1 MERYV
6 CIHGHFYQPPRE
18 NPWLEDIEVQDS
30 AYPYHNW
37 NERIS
42 AECYQ
47 PNSTSRILD
56 HKGLIRDIVNNYA
69 NISFN
74 FGPTL
79 LDWLEKRKPDVYQ
92 AIIEA
97 DRESQEH
104 FSGHG
109 SAMAQ
114 AYNHMIMPLANTR
127 DKHTQVI
134 WGIKDFQRRFNRMP
148 EGMWLPETAVDL
160 ETLKIMAEH
169 GIIFTVLSPYQ
180 ARRFQLTGSATWCE
194 VCPEG
199 IDSTRPYRLRLG
211 HGCDINIFF
220 YNGPISSAVAFEKLL
235 SNGEHFAHRLLGG
248 FEEANTGP
256 QLVNIA
262 TDGETFGHHHRHGDM
277 ALAYALDYIRTNRLA
292 RITNYGEYLELHPPT
307 HEVELKECTSWS
319 CAHGVE
325 RWRNDCGCKTGMGH
339 GANQAWRTPLRNS
352 LNWLR
357 NTLIPLYE
365 KTARIYLKDPWAARN
380 DYIRVVNDRS
390 AENLQRFLNTHA
402 VRPLEPAEIVKVL
415 KLLETQRNAM
425 LMFTSCGWFFDN
437 LSGIE
442 TIQIIRYAGR
452 LIQLAQELF
461 RNKLEPLFLE
471 VLSQAKG
478 NGAAYNTGAQMYEH
492 TVKKAM
498 VNLNKVGAHYAISSL
513 FETYDQQARI
523 YCYLLESQ
531 DYRNL
536 VAGKIRLIIG
546 RVKVA
551 SEVTREAVTLFYAV
565 LSFGEHNL
573 SGGVREYE
581 NEQDYLDIAQ
591 ELTNSFERADL
602 SRAVGLLDKYFRGK
616 LYSLKHLFRDQQR
629 QILDRILAST
639 LADIESEYRRIYQHH
654 ASLMRYLK
662 DLGNPQPKGLQCATE
677 LVLNTGLRREL
688 EQEVPDLRAINSL
701 IQEARTFNVKFD
713 EGLGYSLEKTLKR
726 ASIRLRA
733 NPTDLARVANLAAL
747 VDLTHMLPFEVDLGI
762 VQNIYYG
769 LVKTVYREI
778 RSQQEDEET
787 RIWVEE
793 FTALGEKLRMS
804 PALLKIRRRDTRGF
818 DIADTIQ
825 LNP

>member
-1 MERYV
+1 MERYI

-47 PNSTSRILD
+47 PNATSRILD
-56 HKGLIRDIVNNYA
+56 HKGLIREIVNNYA
-69 NISFN
+69 RLSFN

-109 SAMAQ
+109 SALAQ

-127 DKHTQVI
+127 DKQTQVI

-160 ETLKIMAEH
+160 ETLEIMAEQ
-169 GIIFTVLSPYQ
+169 GILFTVLSPYQ
-180 ARRFQLTGSATWCE
+180 ARRFQKTGSAAWCE

-199 IDSTRPYRLRLG
+199 IDSTRPYLLRLG
-211 HGCDINIFF
+211 PGRAINIFF
-220 YNGPISSAVAFEKLL
+220 YNGPISSAVAFERLL
-235 SNGEHFAHRLLGG
+235 SNGEHFAHRLLSG
-248 FEEANTGP
+248 FDEANTWP

-277 ALAYALDYIRTNRLA
+277 ALAYALDYIKINRLA

-325 RWRNDCGCKTGMGH
+325 RWRNDCGCKTNPGL
-339 GANQAWRTPLRNS
+339 NQAWRTPLRNS

-365 KTARIYLKDPWAARN
+365 KTARSYLKDPWAARN
-380 DYIRVVNDRS
+380 DYISVVNDRS
-390 AENLQRFLNTHA
+390 SENLQRFLSIHA
-402 VRPLEPAEIVKVL
+402 VRPLKPDETVKVL

-425 LMFTSCGWFFDN
+425 LMFTSCGWFFDDI
-437 LSGIE
+437 SGIE
-442 TIQIIRYAGR
+442 TIQVIRYAGR
-452 LIQLAQELF
+452 LVQLARELF
-461 RNKLEPLFLE
+461 GNELEPSFLE
-471 VLSQAKG
+471 VLGQAKS
-478 NGAAYNTGAQMYEH
+478 NGTAYRDGAQLYEH

-498 VNLNKVGAHYAISSL
+498 VDLNKVGAHYAISSL

-536 VAGKIRLIIG
+536 MAGKIRLLLG
-546 RVKVA
+546 RVRVA
-551 SEVTREAVTLFYAV
+551 AEVTRESATLSYAV
-565 LSFGEHNL
+565 LYFGEHNL
-573 SGGVREYE
+573 SGGVRVYD
-581 NEQDYLDIAQ
+581 EQSYL
-591 ELTNSFERADL
+591 EMTHGLTSAFERADL
-602 SRAVGLLDKYFRGK
+602 SRVVGLLDKYFEGK

-639 LADIESEYRRIYQHH
+639 MADIESEYRTIYQHH

-662 DLGNPQPKGLQCATE
+662 DLGNPQPKALQCATE
-677 LVLNTGLRREL
+677 LVLNTGLRRAF
-688 EQEVPDLRAINSL
+688 EQEVPNLNAINSL
-701 IQEARTFNVKFD
+701 IHEARTFEVKFD

-726 ASIRLRA
+726 AAIRLRA
-733 NPTDLARVANLAAL
+733 HPTDLARLENLAAL
-747 VDLTHMLPFEVDLGI
+747 VNLTNMLPFEVDLGN

-769 LVKTVYREI
+769 LVKTIYRQI
-778 RSQQEDEET
+778 RSKQEDKDT
-787 RIWVEE
+787 RAWVEQ

-804 PALLKIRRRDTRGF
+804 PTLFKIRRRDARGF
-818 DIADTIQ
+818 EIVDTIQ
-825 LNP
+825 INP